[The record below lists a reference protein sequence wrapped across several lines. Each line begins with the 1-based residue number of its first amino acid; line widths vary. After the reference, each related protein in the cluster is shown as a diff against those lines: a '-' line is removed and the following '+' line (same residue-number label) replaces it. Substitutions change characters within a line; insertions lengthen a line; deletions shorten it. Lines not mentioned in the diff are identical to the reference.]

1 MNLEVLREQIA
12 SDEGLKRE
20 VYLCSEGH
28 PTLGIGHLITADDPE
43 WQKPVGTEV
52 SDDRINQAFDSDID
66 ITIDDCRMIFA
77 DFDDMPEEIKLCLA
91 NMAFQLGRPSLSK
104 LKRSIAYANESNWSA
119 LADEILDSRWAKEQT
134 PHRALRISDR
144 IRAVADGS

>member
-20 VYLCSEGH
+20 VYLCAEGH

-52 SDDRINQAFDSDID
+52 SDDRINQAFASDID

-104 LKRSIAYANESNWSA
+104 FKRSIAYANESNWSA

>member
-12 SDEGLKRE
+12 SDEGRVNSL
-20 VYLCSEGH
+20 YLCSLGH
-28 PTLGIGHLITADDPE
+28 KTLGIGHLVTLDDPE
-43 WQKPVGTEV
+43 WPLPIGTEV
-52 SDDRINQAFDSDID
+52 SDDRINEAFDSDID
-66 ITIDDCRMIFA
+66 VTIDDCRIIFK
-77 DFDDMPEEIKLCLA
+77 DFDDMPEEIQLCLA
-91 NMAFQLGRPSLSK
+91 NMAFQLGRPTLSK
-104 LKRSIAYANESNWSA
+104 FKKSVAFANEGNWSA